1 MIGPRQIKV
10 LQFIQHYQN
19 QKGYAP
25 SYAEIA
31 NCIGTVSRAS
41 VCRHIQILKEAG
53 YISQTKGL
61 SRSLSVLKT
70 PTIAGRAT
78 GVPKVGQLIE
88 GKSIHS
94 FPQVDTIDLHD
105 FLVPGVHCFLLEVK
119 ESSAASCGID
129 HGDWVLVQAQHHA
142 ENGQWVVALIDGYES
157 TLKRYYNNDEEGICL
172 MDDQADKDPII
183 LDAARVMIQG
193 VLIAKIRKYASDAH
207 KVKV

>member
-1 MIGPRQIKV
+1 MQFSIK
-10 LQFIQHYQN
+10 
-19 QKGYAP
+19 
-25 SYAEIA
+25 
-31 NCIGTVSRAS
+31 RD
-41 VCRHIQILKEAG
+41 ILLKSLNFVQGVVEKKNTLP
-53 YISQTKGL
+53 IL
-61 SRSLSVLKT
+61 SNV
-70 PTIAGRAT
+70 
-78 GVPKVGQLIE
+78 
-88 GKSIHS
+88 
-94 FPQVDTIDLHD
+94 
-105 FLVPGVHCFLLEVK
+105 LLEVK